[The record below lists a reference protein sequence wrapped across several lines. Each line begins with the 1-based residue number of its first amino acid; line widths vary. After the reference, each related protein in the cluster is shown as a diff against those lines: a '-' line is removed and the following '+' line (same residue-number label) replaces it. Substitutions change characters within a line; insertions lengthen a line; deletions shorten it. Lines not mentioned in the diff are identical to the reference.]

1 MELDPTILRS
11 RTSTSLLNLLV
22 KCKKFL
28 NLSIEITDSKEANL
42 ILKRI
47 QGIEDMY
54 AREKN
59 LYKNRNQ
66 KNNFKKKGIQNDP
79 EC

>member
-11 RTSTSLLNLLV
+11 RTSSSLLKLLS

-28 NLSIEITDSKEANL
+28 ELHDDKEAKL
-42 ILKRI
+42 ILKYI
-47 QGIEDMY
+47 EDSEDMY

>member
-11 RTSTSLLNLLV
+11 RTSTSLLHLLV

-28 NLSIEITDSKEANL
+28 ELHDDKESNL

-47 QGIEDMY
+47 QDIEDMY

>member
-11 RTSTSLLNLLV
+11 RTSTSLLHLLV

-28 NLSIEITDSKEANL
+28 NLSIEITDSEEANL

-47 QGIEDMY
+47 QDIEDMY